1 MSTNGWSLTAGGV
14 ALPRLVKVSTR
25 TIRTQKLREKCM
37 VDIGQR
43 GVNLDEDRGLRER
56 VVLGR
61 GSGGVQVFVYRRR
74 KNEWD
79 T

>member
-1 MSTNGWSLTAGGV
+1 
-14 ALPRLVKVSTR
+14 
-25 TIRTQKLREKCM
+25 M

-43 GVNLDEDRGLRER
+43 GVDLDEDRGLRER

-61 GSGGVQVFVYRRR
+61 GGGVQVFVYRRR